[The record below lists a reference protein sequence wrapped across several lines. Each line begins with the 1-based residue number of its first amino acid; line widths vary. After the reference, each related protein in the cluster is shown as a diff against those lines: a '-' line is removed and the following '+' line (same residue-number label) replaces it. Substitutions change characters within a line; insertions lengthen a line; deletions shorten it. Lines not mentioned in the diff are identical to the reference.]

1 MPASRDDR
9 RAPPAAVSRG
19 SPRPQPT
26 RVVWRRRAAVAALA
40 IAATATG
47 IAVGSASSG
56 NGTDPAAA
64 TTEAPKPAGRVR
76 LELGGRTLA
85 DEPVTRLE
93 RRRAQAALVSSVPAT
108 VTIVEGPARIQAA
121 TQRAALTRSLAR
133 TVAAGGGDL
142 KVPWTPLASTI
153 GIPVIKQTLQDDCE
167 ATALSM
173 LLRFAGKR
181 VDQLTLQRQVAHSPP
196 LDPEIGPEGEVW
208 GDPETGFVG
217 RADGGGPGGG
227 FGVYQGPIVALA
239 RKHGLDPNDL
249 TGKSPKAIYAS
260 LLAGRPVMVWIGL
273 SEGPYAT
280 WHSRSGA
287 LVRVNYGEHA
297 VLLTG
302 IDAETVTANDPL
314 SGERLTWP
322 KSQFE
327 AMWKLLGSR
336 ALAA

>member
-1 MPASRDDR
+1 M
-9 RAPPAAVSRG
+9 G
-19 SPRPQPT
+19 
-26 RVVWRRRAAVAALA
+26 ALA

-56 NGTDPAAA
+56 GGDTSPAAA
-64 TTEAPKPAGRVR
+64 SIKVSQPSGRVR

-85 DEPVTRLE
+85 DELVARLE
-93 RRRAQAALVSSVPAT
+93 RRRAQTALARSVPAT
-108 VTIVEGPARIQAA
+108 VTIIEGRARIQAA
-121 TQRAALTRSLAR
+121 TQRPALTRELAR
-133 TVAAGGGDL
+133 AVAAGGGDV
-142 KVPWTPLASTI
+142 KVPWIPLASTI

-181 VDQLTLQRQVAHSPP
+181 VDQLTLQRQIAHSRP

-208 GDPETGFVG
+208 GDPSAGFVG
-217 RADGGGPGGG
+217 RADGGGPAGG
-227 FGVYQGPIVALA
+227 FGVYQGPIAALA
-239 RKHGLDPNDL
+239 RKHGLDPHEL

-260 LLAGRPVMVWIGL
+260 LLAGRPVMVWVGL

-302 IDAETVTANDPL
+302 VDAESVTVNDPL

-322 KSQFE
+322 KGEFE
-327 AMWKLLGSR
+327 AMWELLGRR